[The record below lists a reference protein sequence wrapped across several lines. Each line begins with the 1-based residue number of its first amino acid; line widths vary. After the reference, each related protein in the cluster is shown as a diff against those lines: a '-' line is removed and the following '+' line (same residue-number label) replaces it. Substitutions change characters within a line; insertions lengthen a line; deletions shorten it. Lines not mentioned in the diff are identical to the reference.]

1 MIKATKARTK
11 SARRFSKAGRPRKNG
26 ERYPS
31 GDIKRSETEK
41 ETKSVAIA
49 AAMRIHKIE
58 TDGKDGLHAYT
69 LGRMFLDQKITRH
82 ELEAGNWYSEQMER
96 YYRATGIPSPN
107 PRAQDLLAV
116 RGHDGDPSKTI
127 QERATRA
134 TNMMM
139 RLEGILLKA
148 GAGVKQTVR
157 NVCIEDNE
165 ALRLMPPAQLRLL
178 KSGLQALMFA
188 KGVDG

>member
-1 MIKATKARTK
+1 MTKATKAKTK
-11 SARRFSKAGRPRKNG
+11 AQRRFSKAGRPRKLG

-31 GDIKRSETEK
+31 GDIKRSETER
-41 ETKSVAIA
+41 EVKSVAIA
-49 AAMRIHKIE
+49 AAMRIHGIE

-69 LGRMFLDQKITRH
+69 LGRMFIDHKITRH
-82 ELEAGNWYSEQMER
+82 ELEAGNWYTEQIER
-96 YYRATGIPSPN
+96 YHRATGMPSPN

-139 RLEGILLKA
+139 RLEGVLLKA

-157 NVCIEDNE
+157 NVCIEDND
-165 ALRLMPPAQLRLL
+165 ALRLMPPAQLKLL

-188 KGVDG
+188 RGVD